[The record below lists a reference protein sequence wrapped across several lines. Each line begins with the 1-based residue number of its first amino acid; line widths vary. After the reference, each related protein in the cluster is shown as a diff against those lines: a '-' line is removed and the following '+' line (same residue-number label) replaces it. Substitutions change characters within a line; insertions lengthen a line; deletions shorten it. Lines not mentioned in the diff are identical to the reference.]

1 MKMKLFIFLS
11 LFFVAGRV
19 TASVN
24 QTMEAEEGGSVFFQC
39 HLDHQVNVSGSPV
52 KWSKDGSSNVVHLY
66 IRRQD
71 QADAQK
77 EEFRNRT
84 LLFHEGLSRGNV
96 TLQLSSVRPSDAGGY
111 RCYVRLQGA
120 SCYFTLTVGRKG
132 QTNRAQQGDSN
143 TTRPPP
149 EDLTEPDDTRRR
161 LREVTAGIV
170 LTVVG
175 CFGFLVLMIC
185 RTTLIHS
192 RRHEVGAGQET

>member
-1 MKMKLFIFLS
+1 MKMRLLIFLS
-11 LFFVAGRV
+11 LLFVAGRV

-71 QADAQK
+71 HADAQN

-120 SCYFTLTVGRKG
+120 SCYFTLKVGRKG
-132 QTNRAQQGDSN
+132 QTTGAQQGDSN

-149 EDLTEPDDTRRR
+149 EDLTKPVHTRRR
-161 LREVTAGIV
+161 LREVSVGII

-175 CFGFLVLMIC
+175 CFGVLVLMIC
-185 RTTLIHS
+185 RKALIHRRS
-192 RRHEVGAGQET
+192 RELGAGQET